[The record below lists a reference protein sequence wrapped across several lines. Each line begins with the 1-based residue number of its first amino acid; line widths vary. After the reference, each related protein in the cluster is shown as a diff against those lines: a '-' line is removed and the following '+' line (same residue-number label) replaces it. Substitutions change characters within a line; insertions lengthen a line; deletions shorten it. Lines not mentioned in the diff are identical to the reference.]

1 MPVYL
6 RGDYKTPGEVVPRG
20 VLQVIAGKHGGA
32 IGERTEGSG
41 RLELARW
48 IADAENPLTA
58 RVMANRVWQRHFG
71 YGLVRTPSN
80 FGALGERPTHPEL
93 LDWLAARFVEGGWSL
108 KALQREMVLSATYRQ
123 ESDVAVSVELDPENR
138 LFARFPRRRL
148 TAEEIHDGMLF
159 VGGRLKLGETR
170 GVQARAVY
178 THTGHLKPW
187 RFGQIFDSPPTGTML
202 ASRDESAVAPQA
214 LFLMNDAA
222 VIGAA
227 RGLAGGGG
235 EVRERVAAAYLA
247 LYAREAT
254 AEELRRAEAYLGRVE
269 KPWTFFQVLLCSN
282 EFLYV
287 E

>member
-1 MPVYL
+1 
-6 RGDYKTPGEVVPRG
+6 
-20 VLQVIAGKHGGA
+20 
-32 IGERTEGSG
+32 
-41 RLELARW
+41 
-48 IADAENPLTA
+48 
-58 RVMANRVWQRHFG
+58 
-71 YGLVRTPSN
+71 
-80 FGALGERPTHPEL
+80 
-93 LDWLAARFVEGGWSL
+93 
-108 KALQREMVLSATYRQ
+108 
-123 ESDVAVSVELDPENR
+123 
-138 LFARFPRRRL
+138 
-148 TAEEIHDGMLF
+148 
-159 VGGRLKLGETR
+159 
-170 GVQARAVY
+170 
-178 THTGHLKPW
+178 W

-222 VIGAA
+222 VIGSA

-235 EVRERVAAAYLA
+235 EVRERVAAAYLT